1 MLPHVE
7 GEGNMGQ
14 ARARAAKAEP
24 VAPILSAPAPR
35 TLSARATATRQ
46 RILDAALAEFAE
58 KGLAGARVDEIA
70 ARAGANKRML
80 YAHFGSKE
88 ELWLVVLEG
97 AYAAKRAEERAVE
110 VEGLAPA
117 EAMARLI
124 AFNRRYTARHPE
136 FVALLNQENLHR
148 AAYLR
153 RSEDVPALYSPL
165 LEALRGVLLRG
176 AAGGVFRAGVDAMQ
190 LYIDILALGHFYVA
204 NRHTLSTIFGAPLD
218 TEAAIAAREAHIT
231 EVVLGYLRP

>member
-1 MLPHVE
+1 MGAGGPRKTAVLDSPAASQALPSR
-7 GEGNMGQ
+7 G
-14 ARARAAKAEP
+14 AAP
-24 VAPILSAPAPR
+24 
-35 TLSARATATRQ
+35 LSARAAATRQ
-46 RILDAALAEFAE
+46 RILDAALAEFAG
-58 KGLAGARVDEIA
+58 KGLAGSRVDEIA

-88 ELWLVVLEG
+88 ELWLVVLER

-110 VEGLAPA
+110 VEHLPPA
-117 EAMARLI
+117 EAMARLVS
-124 AFNRRYTARHPE
+124 FNLRYTARHPE

-153 RSEDVPALYSPL
+153 RSEDVPTLYSPL
-165 LEALRGVLLRG
+165 LEALRGVLARG
-176 AAGGVFRAGVDAMQ
+176 VAEGVFRTGVDAMQ
-190 LYIDILALGHFYVA
+190 LYITILALGHFYVA

-218 TEAAIAAREAHIT
+218 TEAAIAEREGHIA

>member
-1 MLPHVE
+1 MPDAPPSLSP
-7 GEGNMGQ
+7 
-14 ARARAAKAEP
+14 RAA
-24 VAPILSAPAPR
+24 
-35 TLSARATATRQ
+35 ATRQ

-58 KGLAGARVDEIA
+58 KGLAGSRVDEIA

-110 VEGLAPA
+110 VEHLPPA
-117 EAMARLI
+117 EAMAKLVG
-124 AFNRRYTARHPE
+124 FNLRYTARHPE

-148 AAYLR
+148 AAYLQ
-153 RSEDVPALYSPL
+153 RSSDVPALYSPIL
-165 LEALRGVLLRG
+165 DALRGVLARG
-176 AAGGVFRAGVDAMQ
+176 EAAGVFRAGVDPMQ
-190 LYIDILALGHFYVA
+190 FYISMLALGHFYVA
-204 NRHTLSTIFGAPLD
+204 NRHTLSTIFGVALD
-218 TEAAIAAREAHIT
+218 TEAAIAAREAHIA

>member
-1 MLPHVE
+1 ME
-7 GEGNMGQ
+7 GGGLRRTAIPET
-14 ARARAAKAEP
+14 
-24 VAPILSAPAPR
+24 APASQPLPAR
-35 TLSARATATRQ
+35 NAAPLSARAAATRQ

-58 KGLAGARVDEIA
+58 KGLAGSRVDEIA

-88 ELWLVVLEG
+88 ELWMVVLET

-110 VEGLAPA
+110 VEDLPPL

-124 AFNRRYTARHPE
+124 AFNLRYTARHPE

-148 AAYLR
+148 AAYLS

-165 LEALRGVLLRG
+165 LEALRGVLARG
-176 AAGGVFRAGVDAMQ
+176 VAEGVFRAGVDPMQ
-190 LYIDILALGHFYVA
+190 LYITIVGLGHFYVA

-218 TEAAIAAREAHIT
+218 TEAAIAEREAHIKD
-231 EVVLGYLRP
+231 VVLGYLRP